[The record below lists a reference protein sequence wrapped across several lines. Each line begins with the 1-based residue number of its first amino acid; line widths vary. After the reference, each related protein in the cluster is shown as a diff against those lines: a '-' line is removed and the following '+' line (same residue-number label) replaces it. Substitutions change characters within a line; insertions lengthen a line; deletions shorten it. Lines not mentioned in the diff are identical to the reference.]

1 VAARSQLLSAL
12 ALVGVVSAVAA
23 PGTQAPAPGTS
34 APAPSTQHPAPST
47 PDSAALWHHRNLGK
61 AFYENPTTQQQAV
74 DEFKKALELAP
85 NSARER
91 LNYGLALLRAAK
103 TADAITEL
111 QKVQQQDPSIPHTWF
126 NLGIAY
132 KKDSQYDKAI
142 VQFEQMVKLAPNE
155 PISHYNL
162 GYLYKLTEKPAEA
175 LREFERA
182 SQLDANLAGPHF
194 QLFNAYRDAGRAD
207 EAQREQQT
215 FQEIKRRQAGAA
227 IPEDLDWSAYAEIL
241 ETLDP
246 SLATDPAPPAALK
259 FTDRKPQGT
268 EAAADPDHTGLLVL
282 DADGDGKAD
291 LIAWTPSGVRLLK
304 NGESV
309 VAAAGLGEIRG
320 ARSIAAGDYNN
331 DGFPDL
337 CVITDEGAALYT
349 NTRGT
354 FARAAATLPPGSYAR
369 AVFVDYDHDYDADL
383 ILLGDSSKLLRNN
396 GQAGFS
402 DQTAEFPFAAGRA
415 VDAVAFDFINDTS
428 GHDLIVSYADHPG
441 VLYRDLL
448 AGKYRAEPV
457 APLAAGARSMVAQDI
472 DYDGWL
478 DLVAAGPAGALVLI
492 NKSGRFEAAP
502 APGTPAPG
510 TPAPG
515 TPAPGTAPG
524 TSAPAP
530 STQHPAP
537 STRTVALADFD
548 NRAIADLIVDG
559 AVMRNLGHGGFGAP
573 HATVLTN
580 AIALVV
586 ADFDADGKEDAAAI
600 GPDGGLHLMHNDT
613 VTPNAWLRVTLTG
626 VKNPK
631 LAPEAQVEVKSGVRY
646 QKKSYIG
653 TPLTF
658 GLRDVKEIDTVRITW
673 PNGLIQNELKQ
684 PINRSIT
691 YREAQR
697 LSGSCPMIFTWDGTG
712 FRFITDVLGVAPLG
726 ASSGNGTYFP
736 VDHDEYVQIPGNALL
751 AKDGAYEIRITE
763 ELREV
768 SYLDQIQLIA
778 VDHPKTVDL
787 FTNDKFKSPPFPA
800 FRLFGS
806 SSRVYP
812 VTAFDGHNQD
822 VRPKLIAKDQTYVDT
837 FARDYAGVAE
847 PHMLELDFG
856 GAAPDN
862 RAVLIL
868 NGWVDWADGS
878 TFLGVSQ
885 EDPRGLVFPSI
896 QVQDAAGRWM
906 TVVDDMGIPAG
917 KPKTIAVDLA
927 GKFLSSSRRIRI
939 ATNLALY
946 WDEIFLSETAAEPPH
961 VMTRVDAGSVELRY
975 RGFSTPTIHPLRTQ
989 PEAFD
994 YARLM
999 PLSMWNPTAGLYT
1012 RYGDVTPLLT
1022 AIDDRFVIMGSGD
1035 EIRLTFAVSAFPAVK
1050 EGWTRDFLLMV
1061 DGWAKDADANT
1072 AFSQSVEPLPFHTMS
1087 AYPYPP
1093 SEHYPDDVL
1102 HRRYR
1107 DYYNT
1112 RPALRLLRPLTST
1125 QSLK

>member
-1 VAARSQLLSAL
+1 MAARSQLLSAL

-510 TPAPG
+510 TAPG
-515 TPAPGTAPG
+515 TP
-524 TSAPAP
+524 APAP

-537 STRTVALADFD
+537 GTRSTPWFAWIHLYDPHEPYDAPEPYRSRYASDPYAGEVAYADAALGSFLATLRARHALDRTVVVITSDHGEALGDHGEQTHGLFAYESTLRVPLIMWGDLFKPSVVSVPARLVDVMPSLLDLVGVAGPSELDGRTLLPLIGTPPANGEQASYFEALNANLTRNWAPLKGVTVNNLKLIDLPLPELYDLAADS
-548 NRAIADLIVDG
+548 G
-559 AVMRNLGHGGFGAP
+559 ESRNLYASQRDRARPLEALLDAAGAKPALPSATAPIDADAEARLRSLGYVVGGTSRPAKRYTADDDPKRLVHLHVALDRAVAEWSVGRSAE
-573 HATVLTN
+573 AVDTLRTVIRERPDLTVAYDRLAFILRASGRLPE
-580 AIALVV
+580 AIALV
-586 ADFDADGKEDAAAI
+586 DDAARKGYADSALLRTLASMHRDAGNLARSAAI
-600 GPDGGLHLMHNDT
+600 LEPL
-613 VTPNAWLRVTLTG
+613 
-626 VKNPK
+626 VKKP
-631 LAPEAQVEVKSGVRY
+631 ADSGVDPQTLDALAQTYARMGRGADAEALFRRVLNASPSAASTWTNLGALY
-646 QKKSYIG
+646 
-653 TPLTF
+653 LTQN
-658 GLRDVKEIDTVRITW
+658 RDAEAIDALSRAVA
-673 PNGLIQNELKQ
+673 
-684 PINRSIT
+684 INPT
-691 YREAQR
+691 LA
-697 LSGSCPMIFTWDGTG
+697 GAHNA
-712 FRFITDVLGVAPLG
+712 LGVA
-726 ASSGNGTYFP
+726 Y
-736 VDHDEYVQIPGNALL
+736 
-751 AKDGAYEIRITE
+751 IR
-763 ELREV
+763 RG
-768 SYLDQIQLIA
+768 DRQRA
-778 VDHPKTVDL
+778 
-787 FTNDKFKSPPFPA
+787 
-800 FRLFGS
+800 
-806 SSRVYP
+806 
-812 VTAFDGHNQD
+812 
-822 VRPKLIAKDQTYVDT
+822 
-837 FARDYAGVAE
+837 VAE
-847 PHMLELDFG
+847 
-856 GAAPDN
+856 
-862 RAVLIL
+862 
-868 NGWVDWADGS
+868 W
-878 TFLGVSQ
+878 Q
-885 EDPRGLVFPSI
+885 EAL
-896 QVQDAAGRWM
+896 
-906 TVVDDMGIPAG
+906 
-917 KPKTIAVDLA
+917 
-927 GKFLSSSRRIRI
+927 RIR
-939 ATNLALY
+939 
-946 WDEIFLSETAAEPPH
+946 P
-961 VMTRVDAGSVELRY
+961 
-975 RGFSTPTIHPLRTQ
+975 
-989 PEAFD
+989 
-994 YARLM
+994 
-999 PLSMWNPTAGLYT
+999 
-1012 RYGDVTPLLT
+1012 
-1022 AIDDRFVIMGSGD
+1022 
-1035 EIRLTFAVSAFPAVK
+1035 
-1050 EGWTRDFLLMV
+1050 DF
-1061 DGWAKDADANT
+1061 ADARANLGRVG
-1072 AFSQSVEPLPFHTMS
+1072 A
-1087 AYPYPP
+1087 
-1093 SEHYPDDVL
+1093 
-1102 HRRYR
+1102 R
-1107 DYYNT
+1107 
-1112 RPALRLLRPLTST
+1112 
-1125 QSLK
+1125 